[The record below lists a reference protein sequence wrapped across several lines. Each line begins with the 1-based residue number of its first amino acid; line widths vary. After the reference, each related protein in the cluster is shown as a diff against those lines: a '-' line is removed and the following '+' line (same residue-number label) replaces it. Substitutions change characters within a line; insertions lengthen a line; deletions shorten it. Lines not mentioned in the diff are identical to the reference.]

1 MNQLVTT
8 DWLDKNI
15 EKVKILDASWHLP
28 NANRNSFEEYKTCLL
43 YTSDAAD
50 EYKANHIVN
59 SIFFDIDKN
68 SNQKTNLPHMLP
80 SKEDWEMIVSS
91 LGISNSDHIIVYD
104 NSDVFSSCRVW
115 YSFLYFGH
123 DPKLISVLDGGF
135 KKWTNEKRPTT
146 KEIVSFDR
154 SKYIAVENTSLVI
167 NKDEVNKNITNN
179 KFQLLD
185 ARGEQRFLGLQPEP
199 RKELKSGNIKG
210 SINLPFQKLLREDRT
225 LKKKEDLIEIFKSK
239 KVSIE
244 KEMAFTCGSGVT
256 ACILGLANSI
266 ISGKKP
272 IIYDGSWAEYGL
284 D

>member
-8 DWLDKNI
+8 DWLNKNI

-28 NANRNSFEEYKTCLL
+28 NANRNSFEEYKT
-43 YTSDAAD
+43 D
-50 EYKANHIVN
+50 HITN

-80 SKEDWEMIVSS
+80 SKEDWEIIVSG

-115 YSFLYFGH
+115 YTFLYFGH

-135 KKWTNEKRPTT
+135 KKWINEKRPTY
-146 KEIVSFDR
+146 
-154 SKYIAVENTSLVI
+154 SKVISNEKSRYIAEENTSLVI
-167 NKDEVNKNITNN
+167 NKDEVNKNIENK
-179 KFQLLD
+179 KFQLID
-185 ARGEQRFLGLQPEP
+185 ARGEKRFLGLQAEP

-210 SINLPFQKLLREDRT
+210 SINLPFQKLLEKDRT
-225 LKKKEDLIEIFKSK
+225 FKKKDELIEIFKTK
-239 KVSIE
+239 EVSIE

-272 IIYDGSWAEYGL
+272 VIYDGSWAEYGL
-284 D
+284 S

>member
-28 NANRNSFEEYKTCLL
+28 NANRNSFEEYKT
-43 YTSDAAD
+43 
-50 EYKANHIVN
+50 EHIVN

-68 SNQKTNLPHMLP
+68 SNQKSNLPHMLP
-80 SKEDWEMIVSS
+80 SKEDWEIIVSG

-115 YSFLYFGH
+115 YTFLYFGH

-146 KEIVSFDR
+146 KEIVSFER

-210 SINLPFQKLLREDRT
+210 SINLTFQKLLREDRT
-225 LKKKEDLIEIFKSK
+225 FKKKR
-239 KVSIE
+239 
-244 KEMAFTCGSGVT
+244 T
-256 ACILGLANSI
+256 
-266 ISGKKP
+266 
-272 IIYDGSWAEYGL
+272 
-284 D
+284 

>member
-8 DWLDKNI
+8 EWLDKNK

-28 NANRNSFEEYKTCLL
+28 IANRNSFEEYK
-43 YTSDAAD
+43 S
-50 EYKANHIVN
+50 EHIVN
-59 SIFFDIDKN
+59 SIFFDIDRN

-80 SKEDWEMIVSS
+80 SKEGWEIIMSE
-91 LGISNSDHIIVYD
+91 LGISNSDHVIVYD

-123 DPKLISVLDGGF
+123 DPELISILDGDF
-135 KKWTNEKRPTT
+135 KKWINEKRPTS
-146 KEIVSFDR
+146 KKLIDIEK
-154 SKYIAVENTSLVI
+154 SKYIAKENTSLVI
-167 NKDEVNKNITNN
+167 NKDEVNKNIDSK
-179 KFQLLD
+179 KFQLID

-199 RKELKSGNIKG
+199 RKELRSGNIKG
-210 SINLPFQKLLREDRT
+210 SINLPFQKLLRENRT
-225 LKKKEDLIEIFKSK
+225 FKKKDELIEIFKTK

-272 IIYDGSWAEYGL
+272 VIYDGSWSEYGL
-284 D
+284 N

>member
-8 DWLDKNI
+8 DWLNKNI

-28 NANRNSFEEYKTCLL
+28 NANRNSFEEYKT
-43 YTSDAAD
+43 D
-50 EYKANHIVN
+50 HITN

-80 SKEDWEMIVSS
+80 SKEDWEIIVSG

-115 YSFLYFGH
+115 YTFLYFGH

-135 KKWTNEKRPTT
+135 KKWINEKRPTSN
-146 KEIVSFDR
+146 KVISNEKSR
-154 SKYIAVENTSLVI
+154 YIAEENTSLVI
-167 NKDEVNKNITNN
+167 NKDEVKKNIENK
-179 KFQLLD
+179 KFQLID
-185 ARGEQRFLGLQPEP
+185 ARGEKRFLGLQAEP

-210 SINLPFQKLLREDRT
+210 SINLPFQKLLEKDRT
-225 LKKKEDLIEIFKSK
+225 FKKKDELIEIFKTK
-239 KVSIE
+239 EVSIE

-272 IIYDGSWAEYGL
+272 VIYDGSWAEYGL
-284 D
+284 S

>member
-8 DWLDKNI
+8 EWLDKNK

-28 NANRNSFEEYKTCLL
+28 NVNRNSFEEYKSEHL
-43 YTSDAAD
+43 
-50 EYKANHIVN
+50 IN

-80 SKEDWEMIVSS
+80 SKEDWEIIVSN
-91 LGISNSDHIIVYD
+91 LGITNSDHIVVYD

-123 DPKLISVLDGGF
+123 DSKMISVLDGGF
-135 KKWTNEKRPTT
+135 KKWVNEKRPTT
-146 KEIVSFDR
+146 KEIVNNAK
-154 SKYIAVENTSLVI
+154 SKYVAVQNKSLVI
-167 NKDEVNKNITNN
+167 NKDEINKNIDIK
-179 KFQLLD
+179 KFQLID
-185 ARGEQRFLGLQPEP
+185 ARSEQRFLGIQREP
-199 RKELKSGNIKG
+199 RKELRSGNIKG
-210 SINLPFQKLLREDRT
+210 SINLPFQKLLEENRT
-225 LKKKEDLIEIFKSK
+225 FKKKDELIEIFKSK

-244 KEMAFTCGSGVT
+244 KEMVFTCGSGIT

-272 IIYDGSWAEYGL
+272 VIYDGSWAEYGL
-284 D
+284 DKQI

>member
-15 EKVKILDASWHLP
+15 KKVKILDASWHLP
-28 NANRNSFEEYKTCLL
+28 ITNRNSFEEYK
-43 YTSDAAD
+43 A
-50 EYKANHIVN
+50 EHIVN

-80 SKEDWEMIVSS
+80 SKEEWEMIVSG

-115 YSFLYFGH
+115 YTFLYFGH
-123 DPKLISVLDGGF
+123 NSKLISVLDGGF

-146 KEIVSFDR
+146 KSIVSVEK

-210 SINLPFQKLLREDRT
+210 SINLPFQKLLREDKT
-225 LKKKEDLIEIFKSK
+225 FKKKEDLIEIFKSK
-239 KVSIE
+239 KISIE